1 MVLNE
6 KQIKKLIK
14 NDDWNFNNESI
25 NKNFKFTLYM
35 DGIKFVNE
43 IAELAENKNHH
54 PDISIGWCNVNVSIT
69 SHDTGGVSN
78 QCIELANEI
87 DLL

>member
-6 KQIKKLIK
+6 NQIKKFII

-25 NKNFKFTLYM
+25 DKSFKFTSYM
-35 DGIKFVNE
+35 DGIKFVNK

-54 PDISIGWCNVNVSIT
+54 PNILIGWCSVNVRIT
-69 SHDTGGVSN
+69 SHDMGGVTN
-78 QCIELANEI
+78 QCVELANEI

>member
-54 PDISIGWCNVNVSIT
+54 PDILIGWCNVNVRIT
-69 SHDTGGVSN
+69 SHDMGGVSN

>member
-6 KQIKKLIK
+6 DLIK
-14 NDDWNFNNESI
+14 DLIKSDNWMYKKKSI
-25 NKNFKFTLYM
+25 IRKFKFNSYM

-54 PDISIGWCNVNVSIT
+54 PDIQIGWCNVEISIT
-69 SHDTGGVSN
+69 SHDLGGVTN
-78 QCIELANEI
+78 QCVELANEI
-87 DLL
+87 ELI

>member
-6 KQIKKLIK
+6 DLIKDQIKSDNWKYK
-14 NDDWNFNNESI
+14 KKSI
-25 NKNFKFTLYM
+25 IRKFKFNSYM

-54 PDISIGWCNVNVSIT
+54 PDIQIGWCNVEISIT
-69 SHDTGGVSN
+69 SHDLGGVTN
-78 QCIELANEI
+78 QCVELANEI
-87 DLL
+87 ELI

>member
-6 KQIKKLIK
+6 DLIK
-14 NDDWNFNNESI
+14 DLIKSDNWKYKKKSI
-25 NKNFKFTLYM
+25 IRNFKFNSYM

-54 PDISIGWCNVNVSIT
+54 PDIQIGWCNVELSIT
-69 SHDTGGVSN
+69 SHDLGGVTN
-78 QCIELANEI
+78 QCVEFANEI
-87 DLL
+87 ELI

>member
-6 KQIKKLIK
+6 NQIKKLIK

-25 NKNFKFTLYM
+25 DKNFKFSSYM
-35 DGIKFVNE
+35 DCIKFVNE
-43 IAELAENKNHH
+43 IAELAEHKNHH
-54 PDISIGWCNVNVSIT
+54 PDILIGWCNVNVSIT
-69 SHDTGGVSN
+69 SHDIGGVTN
-78 QCIELANEI
+78 QCVELANEI

>member
-25 NKNFKFTLYM
+25 DKNFKFTSYM
-35 DGIKFVNE
+35 DGIKFVNK
-43 IAELAENKNHH
+43 IAELAEQKNHH
-54 PDISIGWCNVNVSIT
+54 PDILIGWCNVNVSIT
-69 SHDTGGVSN
+69 SHDMGGVTN
-78 QCIELANEI
+78 QCVELANEI

>member
-6 KQIKKLIK
+6 NQIRKLIK

-25 NKNFKFTLYM
+25 DKNFKFTSYM
-35 DGIKFVNE
+35 DGIKFVNK
-43 IAELAENKNHH
+43 IAELAEQKNHH
-54 PDISIGWCNVNVSIT
+54 PDILIGWCNVNVSIT
-69 SHDTGGVSN
+69 SHDMGGVTN
-78 QCIELANEI
+78 QCVELANEI

>member
-6 KQIKKLIK
+6 NQIKKLIK
-14 NDDWNFNNESI
+14 NDDWNFYNESI
-25 NKNFKFTLYM
+25 DKNFKFSSYM

-43 IAELAENKNHH
+43 IAELAEHKNHH
-54 PDISIGWCNVNVSIT
+54 PDILIGWCNVNVSIT
-69 SHDTGGVSN
+69 SHDIGGVTN
-78 QCIELANEI
+78 QCVELANEI

>member
-6 KQIKKLIK
+6 DLIKDQIKSDNWKYK
-14 NDDWNFNNESI
+14 KKSI
-25 NKNFKFTLYM
+25 IRNFKFNSYM

-54 PDISIGWCNVNVSIT
+54 PDIQIGWCNVEISIT
-69 SHDTGGVSN
+69 SHDLGGVTN
-78 QCIELANEI
+78 QCVELANEI
-87 DLL
+87 ELI

>member
-6 KQIKKLIK
+6 NQIKKFII

-25 NKNFKFTLYM
+25 DKNFKFTSYM
-35 DGIKFVNE
+35 DGIKFVNK
-43 IAELAENKNHH
+43 IAELAEQKNHH
-54 PDISIGWCNVNVSIT
+54 PDILIGWCNVNVSIT
-69 SHDTGGVSN
+69 SHDMDGVTN
-78 QCIELANEI
+78 QCVELANEI

>member
-25 NKNFKFTLYM
+25 NKNFKFTSYM

-54 PDISIGWCNVNVSIT
+54 PDILIGWCNVNVSIT
-69 SHDTGGVSN
+69 SHDMGGVSN